1 MLQITARLLRPLLR
15 LLLPP
20 VGRHRT
26 TEAHPAT
33 ATLPAPCRSRVPA
46 LDGEAIGLV
55 RPYVIAHERRVE
67 HDRRLRRRAGLVL
80 APQGIDLPEVVA

>member
-20 VGRHRT
+20 AGRHRN
-26 TEAHPAT
+26 TEARVTA
-33 ATLPAPCRSRVPA
+33 ATLPVPCRSRVPA

-55 RPYVIAHERRVE
+55 RPYVLAYERRLE
-67 HDRRLRRRAGLVL
+67 LDRRLRRRAGLVL
-80 APQGIDLPEVVA
+80 APQGIDLPEVVV